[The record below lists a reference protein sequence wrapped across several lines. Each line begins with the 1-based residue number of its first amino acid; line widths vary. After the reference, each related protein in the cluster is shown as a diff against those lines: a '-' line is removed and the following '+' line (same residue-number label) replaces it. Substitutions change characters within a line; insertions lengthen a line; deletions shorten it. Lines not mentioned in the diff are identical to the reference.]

1 MGCMTPP
8 LIVSQ
13 VIKPVRY
20 SDIIISIMIGVV
32 FLPTN
37 CDIALIAVVIISGY
51 ILAATI
57 PLLTILMSVH
67 TSL

>member
-20 SDIIISIMIGVV
+20 SDIIVSIMIGVV
-32 FLPTN
+32 FLPSKS
-37 CDIALIAVVIISGY
+37 DITLIAVVIISGP
-51 ILAATI
+51 IPSDSI

-67 TSL
+67 TWL